1 MFWAIQPGAGR
12 RIDAASAPVLQRR
25 ISLTL
30 TEVPLGLA
38 VQRIAARARV
48 DVTFSTE
55 LIPTGARAL
64 IAADHVTVAAALTRV
79 LAHTKTDVLLGE
91 EGQLTL
97 IPQADARIAVDS
109 SGALTGTLIDA
120 DNDQPV
126 PYGTVTL
133 LGTDRVIFADAS
145 GGFRLLRLTP
155 GTYVVRARQIGY
167 APRDTT
173 VAVGET
179 PVVTTLTLR
188 LTRIPAILDL
198 VMVEGQRG
206 TGCVT
211 TGIPDSATNPGLAG
225 IMVQVEENVA
235 RFRVLLHQYPFRYAR
250 EERLE
255 VRFDPGGDVTQRL
268 DTMTYESESD
278 RPYRLGGV
286 VPVDSDTVTVAGR
299 FAHRSMYL
307 PTFSAL
313 GDSAFLTT
321 HCFAYGGRGR
331 LAGQRSPEL
340 IRIDFRPARAVAVP
354 DVEGSVYLQM
364 RSALSYAGPSSD

>member
-1 MFWAIQPGAGR
+1 MWIAAVRPGRRSSELCAKSTIRVGGMRGVMLAVVLSIAAIAGAQGQDVGHAPTGTAVSDSSRGHGPMFWAIQPGAGR

-64 IAADHVTVAAALTRV
+64 IAADDVTVAAALTRV

-198 VMVEGQRG
+198 VMVQGQRG

-225 IMVQVEENVA
+225 D
-235 RFRVLLHQYPFRYAR
+235 H
-250 EERLE
+250 
-255 VRFDPGGDVTQRL
+255 G
-268 DTMTYESESD
+268 
-278 RPYRLGGV
+278 
-286 VPVDSDTVTVAGR
+286 AGR
-299 FAHRSMYL
+299 GERCSV
-307 PTFSAL
+307 PRAL
-313 GDSAFLTT
+313 ASVSVPL
-321 HCFAYGGRGR
+321 R
-331 LAGQRSPEL
+331 
-340 IRIDFRPARAVAVP
+340 ARRAP
-354 DVEGSVYLQM
+354 RGSV
-364 RSALSYAGPSSD
+364 